1 MGDMTDLIIGIIGAV
16 IAGVTAIFLWYQIHQ
31 QTKIQSATF
40 AMDFLDRTGTKYSEL
55 LDKVKEKAD
64 GVAGVTYDAKKIRK
78 MLNHFEYMASLE
90 QDGLIKINHI
100 DEMFGQALLRLERDT
115 DIMAILN
122 EARKNDK
129 TIYSN
134 ILLLFEKIGK
144 RH

>member
-1 MGDMTDLIIGIIGAV
+1 MEDSTDLIIGIIGAV
-16 IAGVTAIFLWYQIHQ
+16 IAGITAIFLWYQIHQ

-40 AMDFLDRTGTKYSEL
+40 AMDFLDRTGTKYSDL
-55 LDKVKEKAD
+55 LDKVKEKED
-64 GVAGVTYDAKKIRK
+64 GGTDIVYEPKKIRK

-100 DEMFGQALLRLERDT
+100 DEMFGQALLRLKRDT
-115 DIMAILN
+115 DIMTILN
-122 EARKNDK
+122 GARDKDK

-134 ILLLFEKIGK
+134 ILLLFDKISK